1 MDCRNFKDLLD
12 SYLCEE
18 LAVETNHR
26 MLSHAEHCPPCRSE
40 MASRRNLRESLRRA
54 CSKDRMSESACE
66 RLRSRLQA
74 EALNDTNQNA
84 IGASVW
90 RERLARFFN
99 FRYLIP
105 ATTMALLVLGSVG
118 FFMYLKNQETPDNLA
133 GLSTSTSDF
142 PLLSDALMIQAAD
155 DHRKCSPHF
164 IPAGGPM
171 EMPESVKEVD
181 EAYFG
186 LEKIAA
192 TGAKDLQLHSAHLC
206 RSGGRRFAHLVYT
219 RDKTTISL
227 LVTARDEHALNADS
241 SPHVDADHAELQEAI
256 QKEFSLGAYQ
266 SAKHVVVVVSDLP
279 KAENE
284 KLARTLA
291 LPVVEFLRRFDNQSA
306 FYLPENHLQDLFAS
320 KRGGRF

>member
-54 CSKDRMSESACE
+54 CSKDRMSEAACE
-66 RLRSRLQA
+66 RLRLRLQS
-74 EALNDTNQNA
+74 EAASDSFQNA
-84 IGASVW
+84 VGSSGW
-90 RERLARFFN
+90 RKRLANFFN
-99 FRYLIP
+99 FRFLIP
-105 ATTMALLVLGSVG
+105 ATALALLVFGAVG
-118 FFMYLKNQETPDNLA
+118 FLIYLKNQGTQVNVA
-133 GLSTSTSDF
+133 GLTNPASDF
-142 PLLSDALMIQAAD
+142 PQLSDALMIQAAD

-164 IPAGGPM
+164 IPSVGPM

-181 EAYFG
+181 KAYFG

-192 TGAKDLQLHSAHLC
+192 LGAKDLQLHSAHLC

-227 LVTARDEHALNADS
+227 LVTGRDELALEAEANS
-241 SPHVDADHAELQEAI
+241 RIDADHAEMQEAI
-256 QKEFSLGAYQ
+256 KKEFSLGAYQ
-266 SAKHVVVVVSDLP
+266 SARHVVVVVSDLP
-279 KAENE
+279 KTENE

-291 LPVVEFLRRFDNQSA
+291 LPVVEYLRRFDNQSA
-306 FYLPENHLQDLFAS
+306 FYLPENHIQDLFAS